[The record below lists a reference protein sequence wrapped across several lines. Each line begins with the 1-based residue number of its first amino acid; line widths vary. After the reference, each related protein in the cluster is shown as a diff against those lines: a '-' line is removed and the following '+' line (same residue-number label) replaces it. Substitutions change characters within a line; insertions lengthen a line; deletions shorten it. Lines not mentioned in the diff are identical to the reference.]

1 MESDPGVVTILA
13 DSEAVG
19 IVWINC
25 LNEGDVAEWALP
37 RHDDAAGLWSIR
49 KDKPGSGRIACP
61 FAGIA
66 PLWQRD
72 AVDLEPA
79 VPSPEC
85 AVGAG
90 KACAV
95 DIPGVV
101 RICVLGVAR
110 GVCGE
115 PYQGREHHG
124 QCSNSD
130 HDGRNLERVALL
142 EGDREP
148 PSSPNRAVGAFGDA
162 GRHTIPVALRGLSRN
177 DGKRN
182 RPGSG
187 LPDGLTC
194 A

>member
-1 MESDPGVVTILA
+1 MESDAGVVAILA
-13 DSEAVG
+13 NLETGG
-19 IVWINC
+19 IVRIDRLDEC
-25 LNEGDVAEWALP
+25 DVAEWALP
-37 RHDDAAGLWSIR
+37 CHDDTTGLWSIR
-49 KDKPGSGRIACP
+49 KGKPGSGCIACP

-79 VPSPEC
+79 MPSPEC

-101 RICVLGVAR
+101 RICFLGVDHGA
-110 GVCGE
+110 CGE
-115 PYQGREHHG
+115 PYQGRERHG
-124 QCSNSD
+124 QFSNSD

-148 PSSPNRAVGAFGDA
+148 PSSPNRAVGVVWRCGPAHYTG
-162 GRHTIPVALRGLSRN
+162 GV
-177 DGKRN
+177 
-182 RPGSG
+182 
-187 LPDGLTC
+187 
-194 A
+194 